1 VRISAQLRASG
12 GSEGSA
18 ALRQA
23 PKIESVVVRP
33 SYVRCNDF
41 SQAAATMHAH
51 NLNMTGFLYLKTSI
65 RDDEGREGIAT
76 FRSQFDL

>member
-1 VRISAQLRASG
+1 MRISTQLRASG

-23 PKIESVVVRP
+23 PKIESVIVRP

-41 SQAAATMHAH
+41 SQAVAAMHAH
-51 NLNMTGFLYLKTSI
+51 NLNYDGFPIFETSI
-65 RDDEGREGIAT
+65 RDDEGREGIGT